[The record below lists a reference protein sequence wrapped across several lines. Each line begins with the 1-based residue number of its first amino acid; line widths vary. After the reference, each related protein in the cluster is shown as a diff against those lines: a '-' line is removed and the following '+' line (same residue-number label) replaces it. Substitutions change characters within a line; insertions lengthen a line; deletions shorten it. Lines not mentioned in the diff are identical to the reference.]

1 MIDKLIIFTPEQ
13 PENEY
18 GAFSDCQNIEQPKE
32 LCDLCK
38 ENEAF
43 VSVVFRHNERLVTE
57 HACIECYCSID
68 YQRLIKKPNFVS
80 VKQIKEL

>member
-1 MIDKLIIFTPEQ
+1 MENTVYIWTPEEV
-13 PENEY
+13 PEMD
-18 GAFSDCQNIEQPKE
+18 AFSCCDEIEQPNI
-32 LCDLCK
+32 CDLCE

-43 VSVVFRHNERLVTE
+43 VSVVFKHGERLVTE
-57 HACIECYCSID
+57 HACVECYCSIN